1 MTSGKIQALE
11 SALIMSKLKYK
22 TAIERFQMEINENE
36 SRKMNKTL
44 DHS

>member
-1 MTSGKIQALE
+1 MTSDKIHALE

-36 SRKMNKTL
+36 SRKMN
-44 DHS
+44 